1 MYISD
6 FLNKYQISHAVYMY
20 RYHSISAVSSQFLA
34 LNVHTSTKIDVL
46 TKLDQIVSHM
56 LFTVSC
62 MISEVGKQSSYISI
76 VYNGVHIQNGEV
88 SNFAHFNQES
98 V

>member
-1 MYISD
+1 MH
-6 FLNKYQISHAVYMY
+6 LHVQV
-20 RYHSISAVSSQFLA
+20 HSIYAVSFNFL
-34 LNVHTSTKIDVL
+34 LLMYTHQQKL
-46 TKLDQIVSHM
+46 MFWPKLDQIVSHM
-56 LFTVSC
+56 LFTVIC

-76 VYNGVHIQNGEV
+76 VYNGVHIQNRGEV

>member
-1 MYISD
+1 
-6 FLNKYQISHAVYMY
+6 MY
-20 RYHSISAVSSQFLA
+20 RYHSISAVSFNFL
-34 LNVHTSTKIDVL
+34 LLMYTHVL

-76 VYNGVHIQNGEV
+76 VYNGVHIQNRGEV

>member
-1 MYISD
+1 MH
-6 FLNKYQISHAVYMY
+6 LHVQ
-20 RYHSISAVSSQFLA
+20 VSFNFCCIIQFLA

-76 VYNGVHIQNGEV
+76 VYNGVHIQNRGEV